1 MDTHESRPHIRLTD
15 ASPRSSRETIVPN
28 DLEIACRRM
37 RHLAPWNV
45 RPIPMMHSVA
55 GKPDRPITAGQR
67 ERSKRLAM
75 KVLAVQISQASATS
89 ALH

>member
-1 MDTHESRPHIRLTD
+1 MDTHESRPHIPLADT
-15 ASPRSSRETIVPN
+15 SPRSGREAIVPD

-55 GKPDRPITAGQR
+55 GEPERPITTGQR

-75 KVLAVQISQASATS
+75 KVLAVQISQAGATS

>member
-1 MDTHESRPHIRLTD
+1 MDTHESRPQTRLAD
-15 ASPRSSRETIVPN
+15 ASPQSSREVIAPD

-45 RPIPMMHSVA
+45 RPIPMMHSVV
-55 GKPDRPITAGQR
+55 GNPERPITTGQR

-75 KVLAVQISQASATS
+75 KVLAVQISQAGATS